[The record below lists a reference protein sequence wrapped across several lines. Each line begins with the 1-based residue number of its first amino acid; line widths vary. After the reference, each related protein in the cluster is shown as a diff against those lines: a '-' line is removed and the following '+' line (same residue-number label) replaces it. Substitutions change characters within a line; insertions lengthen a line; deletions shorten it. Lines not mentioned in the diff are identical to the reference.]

1 MNNFDVIL
9 FDFDDTIWARKIDY
23 EDNLKVSIENVKL
36 LNNLA
41 KNIDCKIISGNTY
54 DIIRKKLFIVENP
67 ENFNFDIWADANTT
81 LYKHDKKCAFIDD
94 FSIDTCKEIIFN
106 FLNKYNLKYQAYG
119 YPDVVNVKIKPLND
133 LERNLLVDLFNSY
146 KRQVGIRA
154 WAFKT
159 GTTTVDILSTKNRK
173 DKLLETEY
181 FKNFNVKKSLY
192 VGDECYNGNDED
204 ICKKCS
210 EYINVRDVKETNT
223 ILKLLG
229 EQI

>member
-1 MNNFDVIL
+1 MNNFDIIL
-9 FDFDDTIWARKIDY
+9 FDFDDTLWARDPNIK
-23 EDNLKVSIENVKL
+23 DNLEVSIENIRL
-36 LNNLA
+36 LNKLA
-41 KNIDCKIISGNTY
+41 KNIDCEIISGNTY

-67 ENFNFDIWADANTT
+67 ENFNFDIWADANST
-81 LYKHDKKCAFIDD
+81 LYKHDKKYAFIND
-94 FSIDTCKEIIFN
+94 FSIDTCKETIFN

-133 LERNLLVDLFNSY
+133 LERNLLVDLFNFY

-154 WAFKT
+154 WAYKT

-181 FKNFNVKKSLY
+181 FKNFSAKNSLY
-192 VGDECYNGNDED
+192 VGDECYNGNDKD

-210 EYINVRDVKETNT
+210 EYINVQNVRETNT
-223 ILKLLG
+223 LLKLLLG
-229 EQI
+229 E